1 MTGTPPPP
9 RGGTRRGALL
19 LLGGLAA
26 TAAILPAAVRRLA
39 PIDTA
44 PADDL
49 PGFRR
54 MEGESLSRAFDPF
67 AGLEA
72 PGTEAPARDA
82 LPEPDLS
89 GAAFCAAL
97 FPGWSGES
105 VPLALFT
112 DANCGICRRT
122 EPALLDW
129 IAEQEGRVTL
139 HWHDLPIL
147 APSSV
152 TAARAVLAARALGA
166 EEDARIRLR
175 RSAPAEGEAWIT
187 AFGTGLGL
195 DGGRFATLAAGP
207 EIGAELATGR
217 ALADRLGI
225 YGTPGA
231 VLGRTIVVGALPRD
245 RWDRLLAGES
255 AEATRAACDAA
266 GGF

>member
-1 MTGTPPPP
+1 MTGASPPP
-9 RGGTRRGALL
+9 RAGTRRGALL

-26 TAAILPAAVRRLA
+26 AAAILPAAVRRLA

-44 PADDL
+44 PVDGL

-72 PGTEAPARDA
+72 PGSAVPEAASAP
-82 LPEPDLS
+82 PDLS
-89 GAAFCAAL
+89 GEGFCAAL
-97 FPGWSGES
+97 FPGWAGES
-105 VPLALFT
+105 IPLALFT

-139 HWHDLPIL
+139 YWHDLPIL
-147 APSSV
+147 APSSEA
-152 TAARAVLAARALGA
+152 AARAVLAARALGA
-166 EEDARIRLR
+166 EEAARTRLR
-175 RSAPAEGEAWIT
+175 RSSPAEGEDWIA
-187 AFGTGLGL
+187 AFGTSLGL
-195 DGGRFATLAAGP
+195 DGGRVAALASGS
-207 EIGAELATGR
+207 EVGAELATGR
-217 ALADRLGI
+217 VLADRLGI

-255 AEATRAACDAA
+255 AEATQAACAAA
-266 GGF
+266 GRS

>member
-1 MTGTPPPP
+1 MTGTPQPP
-9 RGGTRRGALL
+9 RAGTRRGALL

-26 TAAILPAAVRRLA
+26 AAAILPAVVRRLA
-39 PIDTA
+39 PIDTV

-67 AGLEA
+67 AGLQA
-72 PGTEAPARDA
+72 PGARSPAPDA
-82 LPEPDLS
+82 LPEPNLS

-97 FPGWSGES
+97 FPGWTGEG

-129 IAEQEGRVTL
+129 VAAQEGRVTL
-139 HWHDLPIL
+139 YWHDLPIL

-152 TAARAVLAARALGA
+152 AAARAVLAARALGA
-166 EEDARIRLR
+166 EEDARTRLR
-175 RSAPAEGEAWIT
+175 RSSPAEGEDWIA
-187 AFGTGLGL
+187 AFGSSLGL
-195 DGGRFATLAAGP
+195 DGGRVVTLAAGP
-207 EIGAELATGR
+207 EVGAELETGR

-231 VLGRTIVVGALPRD
+231 VLGRTVVVGALPRE

-266 GGF
+266 GRA